1 MTVDNITNIPK
12 IHVISCGIQAELS
25 KQCQALLAQADV
37 IFASR
42 TLLADVAMKLNASA
56 EHRPITAQAKDNA
69 KEAIACACLQ
79 GQGKQ
84 GCNVVILTSG
94 DALYHGFGGTLIN
107 AIDELRVGEDDD
119 TNAIVALPKLVFH
132 PNITAFQEL
141 FHRLGLPWSESKL
154 FSVHSGHDNNL
165 LPLRQ
170 FTESPLCVI
179 YAGLRFLATN
189 IAQKLVD
196 FLPKSASRPAVLAEQ
211 LGSPQEHI
219 IQASLEEIAKM
230 TCGPTSILLLMPHS
244 SCSTLPLVLG
254 LAEEFYERERNL
266 ITASDARAIILSRLR
281 LPSQGLMWD
290 IGAGSGSVGLEAATL
305 RPELDVVAVERKAER
320 VAMVHANAQKLGI
333 TNHFCVTGEAI
344 PSIKKLEGKP
354 DRIFIGG
361 GGAEIAEILHFCMDR
376 LAPDGLVIVS
386 SVTLESFT
394 ALYQFHPEW
403 RRDVTTISIA
413 RETTIA
419 GQYHHMRH
427 QNSLSLFTFSK

>member
-1 MTVDNITNIPK
+1 MTSNSIKSPE
-12 IHVISCGIQAELS
+12 IHVISCGIRNELS
-25 KQCQALLAQADV
+25 KQCQALLAQADI

-42 TLLADVAMKLNASA
+42 SLLVDVATKFNASA

-69 KEAIACACLQ
+69 KEAIECACFK

-84 GCNVVILTSG
+84 GRKVVILASG

-107 AIDELRVGEDDD
+107 AIDELRIGEDDD
-119 TNAIVALPKLVFH
+119 TNAIASLPELVFH

-141 FHRLGLPWSESKL
+141 FHRLGLPWSEAKL
-154 FSVHSGHDNNL
+154 FSVHSGYENNL
-165 LPLRQ
+165 LPLRS
-170 FTESPLCVI
+170 FAENPLCVI
-179 YAGLRFLATN
+179 YAGSRFLATD

-196 FLPKSASRPAVLAEQ
+196 FLPESASRPAVLAER
-211 LGSPQEHI
+211 LGSGDERILQVT
-219 IQASLEEIAKM
+219 LEEITKM

-254 LAEEFYERERNL
+254 LAEEFYDRERNL

-290 IGAGSGSVGLEAATL
+290 IGAGSGSVGLEAAAL
-305 RPELDVVAVERKAER
+305 RPELEVVAVERKAER
-320 VAMVHANAQKLGI
+320 VAMVHTNAQRLGI
-333 TNHFCVTGEAI
+333 TNHFCVTGEAV
-344 PSIKKLEGKP
+344 PSICKLEGKP
-354 DRIFIGG
+354 NRIFIGG
-361 GGAEIAEILHFCMDR
+361 GGAEIAEILHLCMGR
-376 LAPDGLVIVS
+376 LAPNGLILVS

-413 RETTIA
+413 RESTIA

-427 QNSLSLFTFSK
+427 QNSLSFFTFSK